1 MEQRRC
7 AGCMSVTEG
16 SHCQHC
22 GWPAEKN
29 NEPHQLPVGTVLRG
43 QYMVGRV
50 LGQGGFGI
58 TYLGWDAY
66 LEAPVAIKEYY
77 PSYMVSRDHTVT
89 RYVRC
94 YTSQIREQYAASK
107 ARFLREAR
115 TLAKFQDEPAVVHIR
130 SCFEENDTAYIIM
143 EYLHGET
150 LADHIRRT
158 GPMAADRLLELLGPV
173 MEALEDVH
181 QANIVHRDISP
192 DNIMILPD
200 GRAKLLDFGA
210 ARDSSNSHTTE
221 TVVKHGFAP
230 FEQYQNK
237 GDLGP
242 WTDVYALCATLW
254 YCLTGR
260 IPTEALSRVT
270 EGTAM
275 GWDTV
280 PGLTQ
285 PQRQVL
291 EQGMAILHRERI
303 QSVQRLLEGLRGPE
317 SGAVDL
323 GPVRAQVEAQL
334 RQELAPVIREEL
346 RRELRPQIEK
356 ELRTELSSGRSVP
369 VIPDPGKAA
378 PTQKP
383 PKEKKKRKGAVAPV
397 AALVAA
403 ALVAVATAVFVLTP
417 KGWTQQDGHYSYR
430 TRLGTKLTAEWFVE
444 DGLYYYFD
452 SEGHMVTD
460 LVEVD
465 GYTYYFGETDGRMR
479 TGWQQI
485 DGDSYYFGETDGRM
499 RTGVVTIDGV
509 TYSFGESDGR
519 KQTGMVTYGGEVYYF
534 DENDGS
540 LCTGW
545 QKIDDMIYYFDGV
558 DGHMITGHVTIG
570 GKDYTFSGNGTL
582 IGWPKGEYPQIN

>member
-7 AGCMSVTEG
+7 AGCMAVTEG
-16 SHCQHC
+16 PICHNC

-94 YTSQIREQYAASK
+94 YTAQIREQYAASK

-150 LADHIRRT
+150 LADRILRT
-158 GPMAADRLLELLGPV
+158 GPMAADRLLELLKPV

-210 ARDSSNSHTTE
+210 ARDSTNSHTTE

-260 IPTEALSRVT
+260 LPTEALTRVT

-275 GWDTV
+275 GWDKI
-280 PGLTQ
+280 PGLTG
-285 PQRQVL
+285 RQCQAL
-291 EQGMAILHRERI
+291 EQGMAILHKERT
-303 QSVQRLLEGLRGPE
+303 QSVHALLEGLWEPE
-317 SGAVDL
+317 SGSED
-323 GPVRAQVEAQL
+323 RL
-334 RQELAPVIREEL
+334 RTQIEEELRRELTPRICEEL
-346 RRELRPQIEK
+346 RRELRPRIEW
-356 ELRTELSSGRSVP
+356 ELRTE
-369 VIPDPGKAA
+369 AA
-378 PTQKP
+378 PVPPAPVPRQPVKQKQ
-383 PKEKKKRKGAVAPV
+383 KKKRSARTP
-397 AALVAA
+397 LIA
-403 ALVAVATAVFVLTP
+403 ALVAVALALAAGVGFLMVP
-417 KGWTQQDGHYSYR
+417 KGWAWEDGHYSYR
-430 TRLGTKLTAEWFVE
+430 TQLGTKLTSEWFE
-444 DGLYYYFD
+444 ENGLYYYFD

-460 LVEVD
+460 LTEVD
-465 GYTYYFGETDGRMR
+465 GHTYYFGKTDGRMRTGWQRIEGEVYYFGETDGRMR
-479 TGWQQI
+479 TG
-485 DGDSYYFGETDGRM
+485 R
-499 RTGVVTIDGV
+499 
-509 TYSFGESDGR
+509 
-519 KQTGMVTYGGEVYYF
+519 
-534 DENDGS
+534 
-540 LCTGW
+540 
-545 QKIDDMIYYFDGV
+545 
-558 DGHMITGHVTIG
+558 VTIG
-570 GKDYTFSGNGTL
+570 GKNYIFSGDGTL
-582 IGWPKGEYPQIN
+582 IGWPDGSYPDIP

>member
-7 AGCMSVTEG
+7 AGCMAVTDG
-16 SHCQHC
+16 AFCQHC
-22 GWPAEKN
+22 GWPADKN

-77 PSYMVSRDHTVT
+77 PSFMVTRDHTVT

-150 LADHIRRT
+150 LAERIRRT
-158 GPMAADRLLELLGPV
+158 GAMKAEQLLELLKPV

-200 GRAKLLDFGA
+200 GRARLLDFGA
-210 ARDSSNSHTTE
+210 ARDSSNGNTTE

-237 GDLGP
+237 GELGP

-260 IPTEALSRVT
+260 IPTEALTRVT
-270 EGTAM
+270 EGETM
-275 GWDTV
+275 GWEQI
-280 PGLTQ
+280 PGLTA
-285 PQRQVL
+285 RQCEAL
-291 EQGMAILHRERI
+291 ERGMAIRHRERTK
-303 QSVQRLLEGLRGPE
+303 SVGQLMEGLWGPERASEGLR
-317 SGAVDL
+317 AK
-323 GPVRAQVEAQL
+323 VEADL
-334 RQELAPVIREEL
+334 RRELMPKVREEL
-346 RRELRPQIEK
+346 RRELAPQIEQ
-356 ELRTELSSGRSVP
+356 ELRRELTAALPMAEPVKAPGPVKVP
-369 VIPDPGKAA
+369 EPVKAPEPAKAA
-378 PTQKP
+378 PVRKKQKSDR
-383 PKEKKKRKGAVAPV
+383 ERKFLLPLTVILMALAVV
-397 AALVAA
+397 LAA
-403 ALVAVATAVFVLTP
+403 ALGLMLIP
-417 KGWTQQDGHYSYR
+417 KGWSEQDGHYIYR
-430 TRLGTKLTAEWFVE
+430 TELGTKLTSEWYIE
-444 DGLYYYFD
+444 DGIYYYFD
-452 SEGHMVTD
+452 SNGYMVTD
-460 LVEVD
+460 FVEVD
-465 GYTYYFGETDGRMR
+465 GEVYYFGETDGRMR
-479 TGWQQI
+479 TGWQKI
-485 DGDSYYFGETDGRM
+485 DGKVYYFGESDGRM
-499 RTGVVTIDGV
+499 RTGVTSVDGQR
-509 TYSFGESDGR
+509 YKFSSDG
-519 KQTGMVTYGGEVYYF
+519 E
-534 DENDGS
+534 
-540 LCTGW
+540 
-545 QKIDDMIYYFDGV
+545 
-558 DGHMITGHVTIG
+558 
-570 GKDYTFSGNGTL
+570 L
-582 IGWPKGEYPQIN
+582 IGRHYGA

>member
-7 AGCMSVTEG
+7 AGCMAVTDG
-16 SHCQHC
+16 PYCQHC
-22 GWPAEKN
+22 GWPADKD

-94 YTSQIREQYAASK
+94 YTAQIREQYAASK

-150 LADHIRRT
+150 LADRIRRT
-158 GPMAADRLLELLGPV
+158 GPMQPLQLLELLRPV

-181 QANIVHRDISP
+181 QAHIVHRDISP

-210 ARDSSNSHTTE
+210 ARDSRNGNTTE

-260 IPTEALSRVT
+260 IPTEALTRVT
-270 EGTAM
+270 EGEVM
-275 GWDTV
+275 GWDRI

-285 PQRQVL
+285 RQCQAL
-291 EQGMAILHRERI
+291 EQSMATRHKERT
-303 QSVQRLLEGLRGPE
+303 QSVRALMEGLLEPE
-317 SGAVDL
+317 RASEDL
-323 GPVRAQVEAQL
+323 SAKTEAQL
-334 RQELAPVIREEL
+334 RQELLPKIREEL
-346 RRELRPQIEK
+346 RRELTPRVME
-356 ELRTELSSGRSVP
+356 ELRRELAAKEPQPEPVKMPVP
-369 VIPDPGKAA
+369 
-378 PTQKP
+378 
-383 PKEKKKRKGAVAPV
+383 EKKPEPAKKPAAVKKKGFTPLTVS
-397 AALVAA
+397 
-403 ALVAVATAVFVLTP
+403 LVAVVAVLLLVLVLLSP
-417 KGWTQQDGHYSYR
+417 KGWAEKNGQYIYR
-430 TRLGTKLTAEWFVE
+430 TGTGAKLTSEWYTE
-444 DGLYYYFD
+444 DGIYYYFG
-452 SEGHMVTD
+452 SEGYMVTGFE
-460 LVEVD
+460 EVD
-465 GYTYYFGETDGRMR
+465 GHTYYFGETDGRMR
-479 TGWQQI
+479 TGWQKI
-485 DGDSYYFGETDGRM
+485 DGQVYYFGQSDGRM
-499 RTGVVTIDGV
+499 RTGEHYIDGY
-509 TYSFGESDGR
+509 TYRFATDGR
-519 KQTGMVTYGGEVYYF
+519 LVY
-534 DENDGS
+534 
-540 LCTGW
+540 W
-545 QKIDDMIYYFDGV
+545 PA
-558 DGHMITGHVTIG
+558 GH
-570 GKDYTFSGNGTL
+570 
-582 IGWPKGEYPQIN
+582 YPAFN